1 MEEQSKLFSILE
13 KTVMGPMGKVAQYKI
28 VRAIMGAGMAT
39 IPFTIVGSMFLVL
52 NVLPL
57 TFPVL
62 EGFFNATFFKFS
74 DLYMLANSTTMGI
87 LALYFCIVLGYE
99 YSKIKSR
106 HRCRYTSRDYSFIA
120 SDGEDG

>member
-52 NVLPL
+52 NVLP
-57 TFPVL
+57 
-62 EGFFNATFFKFS
+62 
-74 DLYMLANSTTMGI
+74 
-87 LALYFCIVLGYE
+87 
-99 YSKIKSR
+99 
-106 HRCRYTSRDYSFIA
+106 
-120 SDGEDG
+120 